1 MTSDLI
7 LDQPLALKLAENV
20 CSSLI
25 YRLDNLTDNEIKEQ
39 LDKEIL
45 KSIIEVQRVYMGA
58 IETRD
63 AADQAAELREL

>member
-1 MTSDLI
+1 MTSDIL
-7 LDQPLALKLAENV
+7 LDQPLSLKLAENV

-45 KSIIEVQRVYMGA
+45 RGIIEVQRTYMGV
-58 IETRD
+58 IEGKE
-63 AADQAAELREL
+63 AAD